1 MVQRA
6 LVVIL
11 ALALHW
17 TVAVEA
23 AEALAEGRELL
34 RDPSFSHGF
43 SIYDPPQGKQV
54 VVGRL
59 QRADDREEP
68 AWGLAQW
75 SSRRSIAGVAPVV
88 LPSGALRCANEAK
101 TIILGGPE
109 ADLTLGVNAFW
120 EYEGKAREK
129 GQAWPHLLASQTFQD
144 SPSIADLVALRYR
157 VGVRLARSQ
166 AHDVPGLSPQLH
178 AAQFLSF
185 ITLQNRNRESKGY
198 GDFVWFGIPLY
209 DSRWR
214 IPHSFIAPDVA
225 HHKLIYTPPGDTY
238 TEESVHDGEWV
249 RIDRDILP
257 LMHEAFKTA
266 WERGC
271 LLDSRDFA
279 DYRLGSISIGWE
291 VPGPL
296 DVEMQV
302 KGLGLTSEQ
311 RGGGRSSP
319 LPPGEIP

>member
-1 MVQRA
+1 MVLRA
-6 LVVIL
+6 LVIAIAVQCGL
-11 ALALHW
+11 AAFG
-17 TVAVEA
+17 
-23 AEALAEGRELL
+23 AEAPGTEAVQLL

-43 SIYDPPQGKQV
+43 SIYDPAPGKQV
-54 VVGRL
+54 VVGEL
-59 QRADDREEP
+59 QRADDREQP

-75 SSRRSIAGVAPVV
+75 HSRRTIAGVNPVS
-88 LPSGALRCANEAK
+88 LASGALAFSNEAK

-129 GQAWPHLLASQTFQD
+129 GQSWPHLLASQAFEN
-144 SPSIADLVALRYR
+144 SPSLAELGALRYR
-157 VGVRLARSQ
+157 VSVRLLKAE
-166 AHDVPGLSPQLH
+166 AHDAPGLSPQLH

-185 ITLQNRNRESKGY
+185 ITLQNRNRHSKGY

-209 DSRWR
+209 DSRWS

-225 HHKLIYTPPGDTY
+225 HHKLIYTPPGENY

-249 RIDRDILP
+249 HIDRDILP
-257 LMHEAFKTA
+257 LMHQALNTA

-271 LLDSRDFA
+271 LLDSRDLS
-279 DYRLGSISIGWE
+279 DYRLGSMSIGWE

-302 KGLGLTSEQ
+302 KGLGLMSES
-311 RGGGRSSP
+311 R
-319 LPPGEIP
+319 